1 MKNKK
6 LNSLHIESGATIENK
21 FDWFIPSQ
29 YSLINLVP
37 SKLSLKSS
45 SYIILILGF
54 FVGIFWLTI
63 LSQIGILSFIDTISS
78 FFGPIFGI
86 MIVDYYLIK
95 QSILIN
101 KDIYSFETDSY
112 YYYSNGWHL
121 KGVYSIFIGFIFS
134 ASTICSISVFQKLIF
149 LCCLNLHLD
158 RDFH

>member
-1 MKNKK
+1 M
-6 LNSLHIESGATIENK
+6 I
-21 FDWFIPSQ
+21 
-29 YSLINLVP
+29 
-37 SKLSLKSS
+37 SLKSS

-101 KDIYSFETDSY
+101 KDIYSIEPESS
-112 YYYSNGWHL
+112 YYYSNVNKITYL
-121 KGVYSIFIGFIFS
+121 FDI
-134 ASTICSISVFQKLIF
+134 
-149 LCCLNLHLD
+149 
-158 RDFH
+158 